1 MTKQRAEIGFSSALE
16 ELDPKEW
23 EPKPE
28 ERREK
33 KQVPRDDIRKVAK
46 AAGFNSREA
55 SVAVEEAP
63 AEAIR
68 PARTGRIFQTGR
80 NNQINLKVRTEDKE
94 SFYQICDQ
102 NKWVQGYTFQR
113 ALEALQRELE
123 KEGEA
128 SQPGDRL

>member
-1 MTKQRAEIGFSSALE
+1 MTKRRAGIGFSSSLE

-23 EPKPE
+23 QPKPE
-28 ERREK
+28 EKRER
-33 KQVPRDDIRKVAK
+33 KQVRRDDIHKAAR

-55 SVAVEEAP
+55 PVAVEESP
-63 AEAIR
+63 AETIR
-68 PARTGRIFQTGR
+68 PPRTGRIFQTGR

-123 KEGEA
+123 KEGKT